1 MWARDYHQRLLE
13 WQRLRESVADSPKPQ
28 CLDAVNRWWFGAPWS
43 SYHLHWDDR
52 DKWPDPWQLLQDNI
66 FCSVARGLG
75 ILYTVSLLQRADI
88 TDVEMIDT
96 DLDNLV
102 LVDSGIYVLN
112 WEADT
117 IVNISLDSRKSKR
130 RITLSEINQLIL

>member
-1 MWARDYHQRLLE
+1 MWARDYHQRLRS
-13 WQRLRESVADSPKPQ
+13 WQQLRQSVAESPKSQ
-28 CLDAVNRWWFGAPWS
+28 CLDAVNRWWFDAPWS

-52 DKWPDPWQLLQDNI
+52 DRWPDPWQLLQDNI

-75 ILYTVSLLQRADI
+75 ILYTISLLERADI
-88 TDVEMIDT
+88 ADVEMIDS

-102 LVDSGIYVLN
+102 LVDKGIYVLN

-117 IVNISLDSRKSKR
+117 IVNISLDSAKSRR
-130 RITLSEINQLIL
+130 RITLSEVNELIL